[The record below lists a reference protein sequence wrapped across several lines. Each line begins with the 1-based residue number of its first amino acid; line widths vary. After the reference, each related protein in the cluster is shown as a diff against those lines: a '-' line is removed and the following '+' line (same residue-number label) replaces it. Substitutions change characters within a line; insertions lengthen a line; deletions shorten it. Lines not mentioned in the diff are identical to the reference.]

1 MGRLLTYRRWVGWG
15 LTAALPVA
23 LLAILL
29 ARLLPDNPWVA
40 PVFHFYVVSFTALLT
55 ALLAALVA
63 YAAHQVRDV
72 RVLFLALAFLGIAG
86 LFLAHALTTPGVL
99 VPGNNPW
106 VGFSA
111 YASLFAGAAGLALSA
126 IDWPPAVQRALVAR
140 QGALLGGCVALLAV
154 YALVA
159 VGTSLAQPAPPPAAG
174 AIGPA
179 AVTMVYDPAMGMMM
193 PVAAGAAVHH
203 DAAAD
208 HGAGDYG
215 SYGPSDNIAAP
226 VTSPAPYVD
235 DDDGGPLAT
244 LASPLL
250 ARGLAGLTFALLAL
264 ALARLVPRYRTTRAP
279 LVAGLLVA
287 VIFLAQAQLSLVL
300 APVWHASW
308 WEYHGLMLAAFC
320 AALAGLGR
328 EYAASGSLQGVVE
341 GLLLRDTLAQL
352 ERGYADVIRAL
363 VAAVEAKD
371 PYTRGHTERVTALA
385 VHIGEGLGLSP
396 ERLRV
401 LGQAALLHD
410 IGKIGVPDAILQK
423 PGRLTDEEFA
433 VIREHPARGHA
444 IIAGVR
450 GLTAEV
456 GGVRHHHE
464 RLDGSGYPDG
474 LAGEAIPLE
483 ARIIAVADVYDALTS
498 ARAYREAWPS
508 ARALALIDAESGT
521 KLDPRCVAALHHVLR
536 DRPVAERADEAP
548 RPTSYLPAPSRAAD

>member
-1 MGRLLTYRRWVGWG
+1 MRRLVAYRHWLGWG
-15 LTAALPVA
+15 FVAGLPVA
-23 LLAILL
+23 LLVILL
-29 ARLLPDNPWVA
+29 ARLLPDNQWVA

-55 ALLAALVA
+55 AVLAGLVA
-63 YAAHQVRDV
+63 YAAHQVKDI

-99 VPGNNPW
+99 VPGLNPW

-111 YASLFAGAAGLALSA
+111 YASLLAGAAGLALSA

-140 QGALLGGCVALLAV
+140 QGALLGGFVALLAI
-154 YALVA
+154 YGLVA
-159 VGTSLAQPAPPPAAG
+159 VGTSLGGPTPPAAAG
-174 AIGPA
+174 APGPA
-179 AVTMVYDPAMGMMM
+179 AIAMVYDPAMGMLM
-193 PVAAGAAVHH
+193 PVVSGTVAHHTAVTDYGAA
-203 DAAAD
+203 DAV
-208 HGAGDYG
+208 
-215 SYGPSDNIAAP
+215 AAP
-226 VTSPAPYVD
+226 AAPPADYVD
-235 DDDGGPLAT
+235 DDDDGPLAA
-244 LASPLL
+244 LSSPLL

-279 LVAGLLVA
+279 LLAGLLVA

-308 WEYHGLMLAAFC
+308 WEYHGLMLAAFF

-423 PGRLTDEEFA
+423 PGPLTDEEFA

-474 LAGEAIPLE
+474 LAGAAIPLE

-498 ARAYREAWPS
+498 QRAYREAWPP
-508 ARALALIDAESGT
+508 ARALALIDGEAGA
-521 KLDPRCVAALHHVLR
+521 KLDPRCVAALHRVLGAQ
-536 DRPVAERADEAP
+536 PAPGRADGP
-548 RPTSYLPAPSRAAD
+548 SRPAPYLAESHAAK